1 GHAKESDCSCRRW
14 EDNIQSGQKPH
25 EITAS
30 EPRGETFLP
39 MYGQLAALG
48 IEKGKPFAPDARMK
62 GILERAAKAGR
73 DQMLVSAFASGR
85 PDRFAWPDRKWEGVG
100 LVPGRA
106 QFETK
111 SGIDLEARDR
121 WFGQAIVTSPAMFRR
136 TKGAGSLYWLGHRDA
151 TGTYVDG
158 GKTYKLTVPLP
169 VPAGLFWSVTVYD
182 AATRSEIK
190 TAQDKA
196 ALRSLF

>member
-85 PDRFAWPDRKWEGVG
+85 PDRFAWPDRKWERVG
-100 LVPGRA
+100 LVPESA

-111 SGIDLEARDR
+111 SGIDLEARHR
-121 WFGQAIVTSPAMFRR
+121 WFAQAILTSPASFRR
-136 TKGAGSLYWLGHRDA
+136 TKGAGSLYWLRHREA
-151 TGTYVDG
+151 TGPYAAG
-158 GKTYKLTVPLP
+158 GENYQRTEPLP
-169 VPAGLFWSVTVYD
+169 ASPRLLASVTR
-182 AATRSEIK
+182 ATPS
-190 TAQDKA
+190 
-196 ALRSLF
+196 